1 MCDKGNYNDKL
12 ICHWIIFL
20 DEREKKNIWSTE
32 QFTNTNWSAQIDSFP
47 LALPTFVVKKN
58 PTVYYQTEKWI
69 EHCALKKTLEKSCI
83 VNGKLSSTVDF

>member
-20 DEREKKNIWSTE
+20 DEREKKIYGPRNSL
-32 QFTNTNWSAQIDSFP
+32 QIQIE
-47 LALPTFVVKKN
+47 ALKLTVFRSHYRHLSLKKN

-69 EHCALKKTLEKSCI
+69 EHCALKKPLEKSCI